1 MHNRQGLTPSLLL
14 SALLDYD
21 LWPIYLLGLTWSIP
35 ATPITAYITL
45 NLKALGFNT
54 FQTNLLTVPAYV
66 LFLIQLIFWTWL
78 SERLKGNTRFF
89 IVLVSQI
96 WMLPLVLALELL
108 SAKAS
113 PWIWYSV
120 TILLVGYPYIHAILG
135 LSSPLPGVIELLTR
149 VGSRNYLAQ
158 CRLRPHPHSRQRAVQ
173 HVRASQQHHLVQ
185 CTSFHPSLPSCPSL
199 YTSLPYS
206 RCFSFP
212 NP

>member
-14 SALLDYD
+14 DALLDYD

-66 LFLIQLIFWTWL
+66 LFLGQLIFWTWL

-96 WMLPLVLALELL
+96 WMFPLVLTLELL

-113 PWIWYSV
+113 PWTWYSV

-135 LSSPLPGVIELLTR
+135 VSSLLPVCR
-149 VGSRNYLAQ
+149 V
-158 CRLRPHPHSRQRAVQ
+158 
-173 HVRASQQHHLVQ
+173 
-185 CTSFHPSLPSCPSL
+185 
-199 YTSLPYS
+199 
-206 RCFSFP
+206 
-212 NP
+212 